1 MDIQP
6 TEDRWKQRFENFNKA
21 LVNLS
26 LATTTHQAQPAD
38 VLVRIAVI
46 KTFEMTFELAWKTLK
61 DYLNFNGVEVKLPR
75 EVLKQAFANGLLP
88 DGQVWINML
97 DDRNLMAHTYDDE
110 RALLAIHHI
119 CSDYLPAIKA
129 LQLYLEEKV

>member
-61 DYLNFNGVEVKLPR
+61 DYLNFNGGR
-75 EVLKQAFANGLLP
+75 
-88 DGQVWINML
+88 
-97 DDRNLMAHTYDDE
+97 
-110 RALLAIHHI
+110 
-119 CSDYLPAIKA
+119 S
-129 LQLYLEEKV
+129 